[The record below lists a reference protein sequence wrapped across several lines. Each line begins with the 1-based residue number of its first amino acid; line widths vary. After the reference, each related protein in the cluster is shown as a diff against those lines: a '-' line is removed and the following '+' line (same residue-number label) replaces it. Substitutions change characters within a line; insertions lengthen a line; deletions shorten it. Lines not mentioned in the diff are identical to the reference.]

1 MIMKTKYKCSERDLR
16 DLYLKPGGGCLKH
29 ISDKKDLLYLKGRET
44 FPAIYVPT
52 VVGGN
57 AGVTSRWR
65 SLTGEVGLL
74 IWFQVITL

>member
-1 MIMKTKYKCSERDLR
+1 MKTRYKCSERDLR

-29 ISDKKDLLYLKGRET
+29 ISDTKILLYLKGRET
-44 FPAIYVPT
+44 FPAIHVPA

-65 SLTGEVGLL
+65 SLTVEVGLL
-74 IWFQVITL
+74 ICFK